1 MIDSKVPLKK
11 MMMNTNNW
19 TVPVIEVDDG
29 ELALEFSD
37 ELMDAMSLSIGDT
50 IVYRKLGKDRWA
62 LIIERQND
70 E

>member
-1 MIDSKVPLKK
+1 MKDSKVPLKK

-19 TVPVIEVDDG
+19 IVPVIEVDDG

-50 IVYRKLGKDRWA
+50 IVYWKLGKDRWA
-62 LIIERQND
+62 LIVERQND